1 MSPSLLQIL
10 ILFFA
15 GVFASLFGSLV
26 GGAAF
31 ITIPIMAS
39 LGIPLPVTIAANTC
53 SNLGINLGGFNQFK
67 KKKLINYK
75 IGFFLAFFA
84 FFGSIFGSSLV
95 LKTPAVYIKVILI
108 VALFTSLFSLFI
120 KPKKGVLLDISKK
133 ITKPAYILGAILATI
148 LGAYSG
154 FLGAGVAT
162 FYTYGLIFIFNQSF
176 LESTGTR
183 KIPGLVQSL
192 GATVIFLFNKQVNFA
207 ICLPLF
213 LGMFIGSEIGTHY
226 GIKFGNKFIKILSI
240 IITIIL
246 LVKFLFYFN
255 P

>member
-1 MSPSLLQIL
+1 MDPSLLHII
-10 ILFFA
+10 ILFFT
-15 GVFASLFGSLV
+15 GLFSSMFGTLV

-31 ITIPIMAS
+31 INIPIIAS
-39 LGIPLPVTIAANTC
+39 LGISLPMTIAANTFA
-53 SNLGINLGGFNQFK
+53 SFGINLGGFHQLHK
-67 KKKLINYK
+67 KNFINYK
-75 IGFFLAFFA
+75 LGLYLAIFA
-84 FFGSIFGSSLV
+84 FIGSIFGSSLV
-95 LKTPAVYIKVILI
+95 INTPPIYIKTIL
-108 VALFTSLFSLFI
+108 VMALLASLLSLFI

-133 ITKPAYILGAILATI
+133 ISKPAYVFGAILATV

-192 GATVIFLFNKQVNFA
+192 GATIIFLINRQVNFA

-213 LGMFIGSEIGTHY
+213 FGMFIGSEIGTHY

-246 LVKFLFYFN
+246 LIKFIQ
-255 P
+255 

>member
-1 MSPSLLQIL
+1 MYFSFFQVAV
-10 ILFFA
+10 LFFT
-15 GVFASLFGSLV
+15 GIFASLFGSLV

-39 LGIPLPVTIAANTC
+39 LGIPLPMTLAANTFG
-53 SNLGINLGGFNQFK
+53 NLGINLGGFNQLK

-75 IGFFLAFFA
+75 IGFFLAIFA
-84 FFGSIFGSSLV
+84 FIGSMFGSNLV
-95 LKTPAVYIKVILI
+95 LKTPAIYIKGVLI
-108 VALFTSLFSLFI
+108 FALIFSLISLFI
-120 KPKKGVLLDISKK
+120 KPKRGVIQSENKQ
-133 ITKPAYILGAILATI
+133 IGIVAWILGAILATI

-183 KIPGLVQSL
+183 KIPGLIQAI
-192 GATVIFLFNKQVNFA
+192 GGTIIFLINKKIDLL

-213 LGMFIGSEIGTHY
+213 FGMYIGSEIGTHY

-246 LVKFLFYFN
+246 LIKFLNFS
-255 P
+255 

>member
-1 MSPSLLQIL
+1 MNPSLLQVL
-10 ILFFA
+10 ILFFT
-15 GVFASLFGSLV
+15 GLFASLFGSLV

-39 LGIPLPVTIAANTC
+39 LGIPLPMTLAANTFG
-53 SNLGINLGGFNQFK
+53 NLGINIGGFNKLHK
-67 KKKLINYK
+67 KGLINYK
-75 IGFFLAFFA
+75 LGLYLAFFA
-84 FFGSIFGSSLV
+84 FFGSMFGSDLV
-95 LKTPAVYIKVILI
+95 LKTPATYIKVILI
-108 VALFTSLFSLFI
+108 FALIISLFSLFI
-120 KPKKGVLLDISKK
+120 KPKKGIIQGNSKK
-133 ITKPAYILGAILATI
+133 ISIVGWIFGAILAMI
-148 LGAYSG
+148 LGAYAG

-183 KIPGLVQSL
+183 KIPGLIQAIGGTIV
-192 GATVIFLFNKQVNFA
+192 FLINKKVDLL

-213 LGMFIGSEIGTHY
+213 FGMYLGSEIGTHY

-246 LVKFLFYFN
+246 LVKFLG
-255 P
+255 

>member
-1 MSPSLLQIL
+1 MNPSLLQVL
-10 ILFFA
+10 ILFFT
-15 GVFASLFGSLV
+15 GLFASLFGSLV

-39 LGIPLPVTIAANTC
+39 LGIPLPMTLAANTFG
-53 SNLGINLGGFNQFK
+53 NLGINIGGFNK
-67 KKKLINYK
+67 LHKEGLINYK
-75 IGFFLAFFA
+75 LGLYLAFFA
-84 FFGSIFGSSLV
+84 FFGSMFGSDLV
-95 LKTPAVYIKVILI
+95 LKTPATYIKVILI
-108 VALFTSLFSLFI
+108 FALIISLFPLFI
-120 KPKKGVLLDISKK
+120 KPKKGIIQGNSKK
-133 ITKPAYILGAILATI
+133 ISIVGWIFGAILAMI
-148 LGAYSG
+148 LGAYAG

-183 KIPGLVQSL
+183 KIPGLIQAIGGTIV
-192 GATVIFLFNKQVNFA
+192 FLINKKVDLL

-213 LGMFIGSEIGTHY
+213 FGMYLGSEIGTHY

-246 LVKFLFYFN
+246 LVKFLG
-255 P
+255 

>member
-1 MSPSLLQIL
+1 MNPSLLQVL
-10 ILFFA
+10 ILFFT
-15 GVFASLFGSLV
+15 GLFASLFGSLV

-39 LGIPLPVTIAANTC
+39 LGIPLPMTLAANTFG
-53 SNLGINLGGFNQFK
+53 NLGINIGGFNK
-67 KKKLINYK
+67 LHKEGLINYK
-75 IGFFLAFFA
+75 LGLYLAFFA
-84 FFGSIFGSSLV
+84 FFGSMFGSDLV
-95 LKTPAVYIKVILI
+95 LKTPATYIKVILI
-108 VALFTSLFSLFI
+108 FALIISLFSLFI
-120 KPKKGVLLDISKK
+120 KPKKGIIQGNSKK
-133 ITKPAYILGAILATI
+133 ISIVGWIFGAILAMI
-148 LGAYSG
+148 LGAYAG

-183 KIPGLVQSL
+183 KIPGLIQAIGGTIV
-192 GATVIFLFNKQVNFA
+192 FLINKKVDLL

-213 LGMFIGSEIGTHY
+213 FGMYLGSEIGTHY

-246 LVKFLFYFN
+246 LVKFLG
-255 P
+255 

>member
-1 MSPSLLQIL
+1 MNSSLLQIL
-10 ILFFA
+10 ILFFS
-15 GVFASLFGSLV
+15 GLFASLFGSLV

-39 LGIPLPVTIAANTC
+39 LGIPLPVTIAANTF
-53 SNLGINLGGFNQFK
+53 SNLGINIGGFNQLR

-75 IGFFLAFFA
+75 IGFYLAFFA
-84 FFGSIFGSSLV
+84 FFGSIFGSNLV
-95 LKTPAVYIKVILI
+95 LKTPAVYIKVIL
-108 VALFTSLFSLFI
+108 VFALITSLFSLLI
-120 KPKKGVLLDISKK
+120 KPKRGIIQNISGK
-133 ITKPAYILGAILATI
+133 INKPAWILGTILATI

-183 KIPGLVQSL
+183 KIPGLIQAIGGTIV
-192 GATVIFLFNKQVNFA
+192 FLINKKVDLL
-207 ICLPLF
+207 ICLPLLF
-213 LGMFIGSEIGTHY
+213 GMYLGSEIGTHY

-240 IITIIL
+240 IITTVL
-246 LVKFLFYFN
+246 LIKFLQ
-255 P
+255 

>member
-1 MSPSLLQIL
+1 MNPSLLQVL
-10 ILFFA
+10 ILFFT
-15 GVFASLFGSLV
+15 GLFASLFGSLV

-39 LGIPLPVTIAANTC
+39 LGIPLPMTLAANTFG
-53 SNLGINLGGFNQFK
+53 NLGINIGGFNK
-67 KKKLINYK
+67 LHKEGLINYK
-75 IGFFLAFFA
+75 LGLYLAFFA
-84 FFGSIFGSSLV
+84 FFGSMFGSDLV
-95 LKTPAVYIKVILI
+95 LKTPATYIKVILI
-108 VALFTSLFSLFI
+108 FALIISLFSLFI
-120 KPKKGVLLDISKK
+120 KPKKGIIQGNSKK
-133 ITKPAYILGAILATI
+133 ISIVGWIFGAILAMI
-148 LGAYSG
+148 LGAYAG

-183 KIPGLVQSL
+183 KIPGLIQAIGGTIV
-192 GATVIFLFNKQVNFA
+192 FLINKKVDLL

-213 LGMFIGSEIGTHY
+213 FGMYLGSEIGTHY

-246 LVKFLFYFN
+246 LIKFVIM
-255 P
+255 

>member
-1 MSPSLLQIL
+1 
-10 ILFFA
+10 
-15 GVFASLFGSLV
+15 
-26 GGAAF
+26 
-31 ITIPIMAS
+31 
-39 LGIPLPVTIAANTC
+39 
-53 SNLGINLGGFNQFK
+53 
-67 KKKLINYK
+67 
-75 IGFFLAFFA
+75 
-84 FFGSIFGSSLV
+84 
-95 LKTPAVYIKVILI
+95 
-108 VALFTSLFSLFI
+108 
-120 KPKKGVLLDISKK
+120 
-133 ITKPAYILGAILATI
+133 
-148 LGAYSG
+148 
-154 FLGAGVAT
+154 
-162 FYTYGLIFIFNQSF
+162 LIFIFNQSF

>member
-1 MSPSLLQIL
+1 MNFLLLQIF
-10 ILFFA
+10 ILFIT
-15 GVFASLFGSLV
+15 GVSASLFGSLV

-31 ITIPIMAS
+31 ITIPIMAT
-39 LGIPLPVTIAANTC
+39 LGIPLPMTLAANTF
-53 SNLGINLGGFNQFK
+53 SNLGINIGGFY
-67 KKKLINYK
+67 KLNKNRLIDYK
-75 IGFFLAFFA
+75 LGFYLAFFA
-84 FFGSIFGSSLV
+84 FFGSMFGSNLV
-95 LKTPAVYIKVILI
+95 LKTPAIYIKGVLI
-108 VALFTSLFSLFI
+108 FALIFSLISLFI
-120 KPKKGVLLDISKK
+120 KPERGILQNEKKRIGIVGWIF
-133 ITKPAYILGAILATI
+133 GAILATV
-148 LGAYSG
+148 LGAYAG

-183 KIPGLVQSL
+183 KIPGLIQAV
-192 GATVIFLFNKQVNFA
+192 GGTIVFFVNKKVDLL

-246 LVKFLFYFN
+246 LIKFLQ
-255 P
+255 

>member
-1 MSPSLLQIL
+1 MNIA
-10 ILFFA
+10 ILFFT
-15 GVFASLFGSLV
+15 GLFSSMFGTLV

-31 ITIPIMAS
+31 INIPILAS
-39 LGIPLPVTIAANTC
+39 LGIPLPMTIAANTFA
-53 SNLGINLGGFNQFK
+53 SLGINLGGFNQLRK
-67 KKKLINYK
+67 KNFINYRL
-75 IGFFLAFFA
+75 GFYLAFFA
-84 FFGSIFGSSLV
+84 FFGSMFGSSLV
-95 LKTPAVYIKVILI
+95 LKTPLIYIKAILVVALI
-108 VALFTSLFSLFI
+108 VSLILLFI
-120 KPKKGVLLDISKK
+120 KPKKGAIQNISKK
-133 ITKPAYILGAILATI
+133 ISKLSLVFGAILATI

-176 LESTGTR
+176 LQSTGTR
-183 KIPGLVQSL
+183 KIPGLIQAL
-192 GATVIFLFNKQVNFA
+192 GATIIFLINKQVDFT

-213 LGMFIGSEIGTHY
+213 FGMYVGSEIGTHY

-246 LVKFLFYFN
+246 LIKFIFYFS

>member
-1 MSPSLLQIL
+1 MNSSLVQIF
-10 ILFFA
+10 ILFIT

-39 LGIPLPVTIAANTC
+39 LGIPLPVTLAANTF
-53 SNLGINLGGFNQFK
+53 SNLGINLGGFNQLK

-75 IGFFLAFFA
+75 IGLFLAFFA
-84 FFGSIFGSSLV
+84 FFGSIFGSALV
-95 LKTPAVYIKVILI
+95 LKTPVIYIKGIL
-108 VALFTSLFSLFI
+108 VFALIFSLASLFI
-120 KPKKGVLLDISKK
+120 KSKKGVIQTNHKQTGLFGW
-133 ITKPAYILGAILATI
+133 ILGAVLAII
-148 LGAYSG
+148 LGAYAG

-176 LESTGTR
+176 LKSTGTR
-183 KIPGLVQSL
+183 KIPGLIQAI
-192 GATVIFLFNKQVNFA
+192 GATIIFLINKKVDLL
-207 ICLPLF
+207 ICLPLLF
-213 LGMFIGSEIGTHY
+213 GMYLGSEIGTHY

-246 LVKFLFYFN
+246 LIKFLQ
-255 P
+255 